1 MRYPQP
7 DTHSK
12 ESKAQALEQIGTL
25 AREHGITLDEI
36 GAHLTRVSLKDKSS
50 TWLTRLLGYVGAVFV
65 FGGLALYMAMIWD
78 DLNSGARVII
88 TFGPGIVAFMMG
100 IITLKDERFKAAST
114 PLFLKAS
121 ILQPLGMFVFLDEY
135 SEGDDTQLAAL
146 IVFGIL
152 AVQYSLSF
160 LGFRR
165 TSLLFFG
172 YIFYNAFAGILMDRC
187 EVDEDVFG
195 VGMILSVLMVA
206 WSIDRSIHKPIAA
219 FWYFI
224 GGLGLIWSV
233 YDIVDH
239 SPSDIVLLPVSIF
252 MMWVS
257 VRMHSRTLL
266 LVGTFGLLGFL
277 TYYTDEYFKDVT
289 GWPIALM
296 LMGLLLIGISY
307 TAVQL
312 SHKIKRDTAL
322 LPPEG

>member
-1 MRYPQP
+1 
-7 DTHSK
+7 
-12 ESKAQALEQIGTL
+12 
-25 AREHGITLDEI
+25 
-36 GAHLTRVSLKDKSS
+36 
-50 TWLTRLLGYVGAVFV
+50 
-65 FGGLALYMAMIWD
+65 
-78 DLNSGARVII
+78 
-88 TFGPGIVAFMMG
+88 
-100 IITLKDERFKAAST
+100 
-114 PLFLKAS
+114 
-121 ILQPLGMFVFLDEY
+121 
-135 SEGDDTQLAAL
+135 
-146 IVFGIL
+146 
-152 AVQYSLSF
+152 
-160 LGFRR
+160 
-165 TSLLFFG
+165 
-172 YIFYNAFAGILMDRC
+172 MDRC

-195 VGMILSVLMVA
+195 VGMSLSVLMVA